1 MAENKYYKRSLF
13 TLLLVACNV
22 IFLLVPFTNPFV
34 IKVNIKP
41 SKCWILLNFF
51 SIKLYP
57 CVLWWAKSNECFVSC
72 CHACSINLVANIFDD
87 DFSLDLKFFWFQI
100 ILIEPHF
107 WIKWILN
114 KTLNSFIFIG
124 LMMRMK
130 SDSTVQL
137 TTKTKIAY
145 MRVLVWNCNLNR

>member
-72 CHACSINLVANIFDD
+72 CHACSINLVANIFTWFKILLISNHTDWTPFLNQMNLKQDFEQLYIYWFDD
-87 DFSLDLKFFWFQI
+87 ENEIWQHCSINNKNKNCLHASTRLK
-100 ILIEPHF
+100 L
-107 WIKWILN
+107 
-114 KTLNSFIFIG
+114 
-124 LMMRMK
+124 
-130 SDSTVQL
+130 
-137 TTKTKIAY
+137 
-145 MRVLVWNCNLNR
+145 